1 MNVDKPFKTSCFLM
15 LFILAS
21 LQCWSQPYYDIKDP
35 GNNFRSKCL
44 ECLTVMESK
53 PQEIQFGIRQDE
65 SGNLFFILT
74 RKEWFDLMIKKSGDG
89 IAIDIISKERYSCS
103 AKPNKKSVIRGDLQR
118 PLYLKEL
125 KKNMLPSEN
134 GELVIKMGALPEKYK
149 DKEVEFNIIFLKDKN
164 LCYYNSF
171 YDIKTYRWDL
181 LDMGLYFD
189 TLTYKTQIDTSLKEQ
204 EKYILQHKILRF
216 EIPFERNKAAY
227 SNSDIKPLYDSLKLT
242 NFTIQNISIRAYSS
256 IEGSEERNIQLQ
268 QERAQS
274 IANALQ
280 SFQTPSITT
289 EIQASENWVDFLNDI
304 AFTPFSNLADLS
316 KVEIKEKLKDKKL
329 QQDLEPYLQKHRKAV
344 IILELQKKNKYES
357 ISAAE
362 LVNMFSKSISEKNLE
377 QAIEIQNSLFEKVRT
392 HEVAVSYIDKLEIPK
407 KSEFSLLLNKNCIF
421 KYLMNEVDVYKAY
434 KELTD
439 LQDLIPNDGHI
450 KYNICAL
457 KFKVWLLG
465 KNAINPLEFK
475 KEISDLKK
483 WGIPQNL
490 IKRMLINYEI
500 MMSEYYMQQGDF
512 ANKDKSLKFIYSNYQ
527 YISFSEVDYLS
538 LAQYFASYA
547 KYDWSIKLL
556 DKKVRSIDVA
566 EDLLFYYLNLT
577 IIDEKLTKRSDYRTI
592 LLNAYNFNKKRYC
605 ELFNAFGHGG
615 ITFQLLENEYLRK
628 TYCESC
634 AK

>member
-1 MNVDKPFKTSCFLM
+1 MRLLCSLVLFVFTSIQL
-15 LFILAS
+15 LA
-21 LQCWSQPYYDIKDP
+21 QQYYDIKNP
-35 GNNFRSKCL
+35 GNNFHNKCL
-44 ECLTVMESK
+44 ECLSVIDAK
-53 PQEIQFGIRQDE
+53 PQEIQFGIQHDD
-65 SGNLFFILT
+65 SGNLFFVLT
-74 RKEWFDLMIKKSGDG
+74 QKEWFDLMIIKSGDG
-89 IAIDIISKERYSCS
+89 IAIDIVSKDRYRCS
-103 AKPNKKSVIRGDLQR
+103 EKKINNKSMIRGELQR
-118 PLYLKEL
+118 PFYLKEL
-125 KKNMLPSEN
+125 KQNMLPSKT
-134 GELVIKMGALPEKYK
+134 GELVIKMGSIPEKFQDK
-149 DKEVEFNIIFLKDKN
+149 DVEFNIIFLKDKN

-204 EKYILQHKILRF
+204 EKYILQHKMLRF
-216 EIPFERNKAAY
+216 EIPFERNKAEY
-227 SNSDIKPLYDSLKLT
+227 SNADIKPLYDSLKLT
-242 NFTIQNISIRAYSS
+242 NFNIQKISIRAYSS
-256 IEGSEERNIQLQ
+256 IEGNEERNLQLQ

-274 IANALQ
+274 IVKALQ

-289 EIQASENWVDFLNDI
+289 EIIASENWVDFLNDI
-304 AFTPFSNLADLS
+304 ALTSYSNLANLN
-316 KVEIKEKLKDKKL
+316 KIEIKDKLKDKKL

-344 IILELQKKNKYES
+344 IVLELQKKDKYDN
-357 ISAAE
+357 ISAME
-362 LVNMFSKSISEKNLE
+362 LVNLFSKSISEKNLE
-377 QAIEIQNSLFEKVRT
+377 QAIEIQNSLFEKVRK
-392 HEVAVSYIDKLEIPK
+392 HEVPTSFINKLEIPRK
-407 KSEFSLLLNKNCIF
+407 NEFSLLLNKNCIF
-421 KYLMNEVDVYKAY
+421 KYLMNEVDVYNAF

-465 KNAINPLEFK
+465 KNAVDPMDFK

-500 MMSEYYMQQGDF
+500 IMSEYYMRQGDF
-512 ANKDKSLKFIYSNYQ
+512 ANKDKSLKYIYSNYQ
-527 YISFSEVDYLS
+527 FISFSEPDYLS

-556 DKKVRSIDVA
+556 DKKVRSIDVD

-577 IIDEKLTKRSDYRTI
+577 IIDEKLTRRSDYRTI
-592 LLNAYNFNKKRYC
+592 LLNAYNLNKIRYC

-634 AK
+634 NK